1 MFTTPILFLVFN
13 RPDNTRKVFEQIRK
27 IQPAYLYIA
36 ADGSRKDKPGED
48 KLCAEVRNILLS
60 NIDWECEVKTLFR
73 DENLGCGKAVS
84 QAITWF
90 FENVEEGIILEDDT
104 VPDISFFKY
113 CETLLNLYQNNE
125 RVMHISG
132 CYFLKEYENIAPDFP
147 NYFFTKHIHVWGWA
161 TWKRAWNYYDF
172 SMKNFPIEKKYLR
185 KYYRGYYKFWDE
197 VYTKVH
203 EKKIDTW
210 DYQWMYS
217 IFLKNG
223 VAINPARNLIQN
235 IGFNG
240 DATHTRDVHSIYNS
254 IPLETF
260 TGFIHPR
267 KVKIDK
273 RRDELY
279 SRDYLQIETKKNSLF
294 KRGLSYLMKKVKAG
308 NKKSNTEKIISSKEL
323 TRLKG
328 MARYQAAETIFLGN
342 KFSVVDAATFVSS
355 YAEIFEQEIYKFRT
369 NQSTPVIID
378 CGANIGLATI
388 YFKLK
393 YPEAKVLA
401 FEPDPNIFTVLKNN
415 VQSLDLKNV
424 ELFNEA
430 IGVNKETLLFNME
443 GGHSGML
450 VVKPDKKTI
459 PVPVTSLKEVL
470 KKFDLID
477 FLKIDIEGYEINVLP
492 AIAEELKKV
501 NTLFLEYHTFLDQ
514 PQRLSEII
522 KIIEDAGF
530 RYYVKESAYKIHPFL
545 ERELFYKMDMI
556 VNIFCYRD

>member
-1 MFTTPILFLVFN
+1 MFNTPILLLVFN
-13 RPDNTRKVFEQIRK
+13 RPDTSKKVFEQIRK
-27 IQPAYLYIA
+27 IKPAHLYIA
-36 ADGSRKDKPGED
+36 ADGPRKDKTGED
-48 KLCAEVRNILLS
+48 KICAEAKNIILS
-60 NIDWECEVKTLFR
+60 NVDWPCEVKTLFR
-73 DENLGCGKAVS
+73 DENLGCGRAVS
-84 QAITWF
+84 EAITWF
-90 FENVEEGIILEDDT
+90 FEHVEEGIILEDDT
-104 VPDISFFKY
+104 VPNISFFDY
-113 CETLLNLYQNNE
+113 CETLLSRYRNNE
-125 RVMHISG
+125 NIMHISG
-132 CYFLKEYENIAPDFP
+132 CYFLKKYETFSKHYDS
-147 NYFFTKHIHVWGWA
+147 YFFTKHIHVWGWA
-161 TWKRAWNYYDF
+161 TWKRAWNHYDF
-172 SMKNFPIEKKYLR
+172 SMKRFPVEKKYLR
-185 KYYRGYYKFWDE
+185 KYYGGYYKFWDE
-197 VYTKVH
+197 LYTKVH

-223 VAINPARNLIQN
+223 VAVNPTRNLIQN

-240 DATHTRDVHSIYNS
+240 DATHTKNVHSIYNS
-254 IPLETF
+254 IPLESF
-260 TGFIHPR
+260 TEFIHPP

-279 SRDYLQIETKKNSLF
+279 SKDYLQIGIKKKSLF
-294 KRGLSYLMKKVKAG
+294 KRGLSYLLKKVKAG
-308 NKKSNTEKIISSKEL
+308 NKKSNRENVISSKEL
-323 TRLKG
+323 TRLTG
-328 MARYQAAETIFLGN
+328 MPRYQAAETIFLGN
-342 KFSVVDAATFVSS
+342 KFSVVDASTFLSS
-355 YAEIFEQEIYKFRT
+355 FTEIFEQEIYKFRT
-369 NQSTPVIID
+369 NLSKPVIID

-388 YFKLK
+388 YFKLN

-401 FEPDPNIFTVLKNN
+401 YEPDPNIFAALKNN
-415 VQSLDLKNV
+415 VQSFNLKDV

-430 IGVNKETLLFNME
+430 IGVNRETLLFNME

-470 KKFDLID
+470 KKIDLID

-501 NTLFLEYHTFLDQ
+501 TTLFLEYHTFLDQ

-530 RYYVKESAYKIHPFL
+530 RYYIKESAYKIHPFL
-545 ERELFYKMDMI
+545 ERELFYKMDML